1 MVPIERL
8 SLFFYLVSLAL
19 WLGGAF
25 MLTFVVAPKT
35 IQNMPSRSRAGTLI
49 TTYLKTFDIWKI
61 FFILGLTSFSLV
73 RDVNDVLPN
82 PTSAEIATIFFLAL
96 SWVGN
101 HMILAPRMDEL
112 RLAIGCFDSAP
123 ADAPERQRF
132 ARLHSLAMFLTLGDF
147 AAGLFL
153 LFFIVVRWP

>member
-1 MVPIERL
+1 MIPIERL

-35 IQNMPSRSRAGTLI
+35 LQSIPSRSRAGSLI
-49 TTYLKTFDIWKI
+49 STYLKTFDIWKI

-82 PTSAEIATIFFLAL
+82 PTPAEIATIFFLAL
-96 SWVGN
+96 SWMGN
-101 HMILAPRMDEL
+101 HMILAPRMEEL
-112 RLAIGCFDSAP
+112 RMAIGCFDSAP
-123 ADAPERQRF
+123 PDAPERRSF

>member
-1 MVPIERL
+1 MAPIERI

-35 IQNMPSRSRAGTLI
+35 IQSMPSRGRASTLI
-49 TTYLKTFDIWKI
+49 TTFLKTFDIWKI
-61 FFILGLTSFSLV
+61 IFILGLIAFTLM
-73 RDVNDVLPN
+73 RDVNEVLPN
-82 PTSAEIATIFFLAL
+82 PTHAEIATIFFLAL

-112 RLAIGCFDSAP
+112 RVAIGCFDSAP
-123 ADAPERQRF
+123 PDAPARKNF

-147 AAGLFL
+147 TAGLFL
-153 LFFIVVRWP
+153 LFFVVVRWP

>member
-1 MVPIERL
+1 MLPIERL

-35 IQNMPSRSRAGTLI
+35 IQSLPSRGRASTLI

-73 RDVNDVLPN
+73 RDVNDALPN
-82 PTSAEIATIFFLAL
+82 PAPAEIAAILFLAL

-101 HMILAPRMDEL
+101 HLILAPRMEEL
-112 RLAIGCFDSAP
+112 RVAIGCFDSTP
-123 ADAPERQRF
+123 ADAPQRRSF
-132 ARLHSLAMFLTLGDF
+132 SRLHSLAMFLTLGDF